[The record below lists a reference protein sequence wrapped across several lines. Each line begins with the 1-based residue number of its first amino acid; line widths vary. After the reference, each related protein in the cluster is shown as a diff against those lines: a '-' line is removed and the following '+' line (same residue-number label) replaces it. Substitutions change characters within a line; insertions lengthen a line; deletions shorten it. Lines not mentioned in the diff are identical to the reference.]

1 MIPGKDAR
9 MTKTCTCITA
19 LMFIIHNMGM
29 WVWVL
34 ALFSWKVLTWCA
46 YQENI
51 LLNFFIHSCFYSLTL
66 INTLVRNRLKLTMTT
81 FNQQCQRASAILSSY
96 EKVVEEKIL
105 PKKKIRIE
113 MTYDLRN
120 EISHIKSY
128 LLRARNTPESILK
141 IELRLNRLRLDVWR
155 AGNLSGIDIT
165 DDIPESYLE
174 ICL

>member
-1 MIPGKDAR
+1 
-9 MTKTCTCITA
+9 
-19 LMFIIHNMGM
+19 
-29 WVWVL
+29 
-34 ALFSWKVLTWCA
+34 
-46 YQENI
+46 
-51 LLNFFIHSCFYSLTL
+51 
-66 INTLVRNRLKLTMTT
+66 MTT

-128 LLRARNTPESILK
+128 LLRARNTPESTLK

>member
-1 MIPGKDAR
+1 
-9 MTKTCTCITA
+9 
-19 LMFIIHNMGM
+19 
-29 WVWVL
+29 
-34 ALFSWKVLTWCA
+34 
-46 YQENI
+46 
-51 LLNFFIHSCFYSLTL
+51 
-66 INTLVRNRLKLTMTT
+66 
-81 FNQQCQRASAILSSY
+81 
-96 EKVVEEKIL
+96 
-105 PKKKIRIE
+105 

-174 ICL
+174 IRLQCNTFISRRRRRIRIKINANASASASKLILIT

>member
-1 MIPGKDAR
+1 
-9 MTKTCTCITA
+9 
-19 LMFIIHNMGM
+19 
-29 WVWVL
+29 
-34 ALFSWKVLTWCA
+34 
-46 YQENI
+46 
-51 LLNFFIHSCFYSLTL
+51 
-66 INTLVRNRLKLTMTT
+66 MTT
-81 FNQQCQRASAILSSY
+81 FNQQCQRASTILSSY

-128 LLRARNTPESILK
+128 LLRARNTPESTLK

-165 DDIPESYLE
+165 NDIPESYLE